1 MSGLAGRVRRFALV
15 LLVACSSTPDSNR
28 SETPT
33 AGSSVHSDPAPEPA
47 EFVTVAEIWAPDE
60 SAVLGVIVAMREA
73 PRGDASD
80 YVLPDAEG
88 DPGDGHGVL
97 FGAQL
102 IREEGR
108 VLSATTPQSSRSFE
122 LSRQALSRAVD
133 VWCFDDAELTHV
145 VRVEPCDSCEPW
157 SSPETAYVLVV
168 PEGQSLSSRPEVGWT
183 IAISP

>member
-1 MSGLAGRVRRFALV
+1 MRLGGVVALALS
-15 LLVACSSTPDSNR
+15 VACSSTPESNR
-28 SETPT
+28 SATPNRS
-33 AGSSVHSDPAPEPA
+33 APVDPAPPVQS
-47 EFVTVAEIWAPDE
+47 EFVTTAELWAPDE
-60 SAVLGVIVAMREA
+60 SAVLGVIVAMREM

-80 YVLPDAEG
+80 YVLPEAEG

-122 LSRQALSRAVD
+122 LSRRALSRAVH

-145 VRVEPCDSCEPW
+145 VRVEPCEACEPW
-157 SSPETAYVLVV
+157 RSPETAYVLVV
-168 PEGQSLSSRPEVGWT
+168 PEGQSLSASPQVGWT